1 MTRPILEKNDDPKK
15 KGINSKL
22 LKNPSR
28 LPVNMDTPGPRE
40 KAVAIAVTTPSWNT
54 KFFEKESYRII
65 KKIRGKGREDDR
77 QTLRS
82 FS

>member
-1 MTRPILEKNDDPKK
+1 MTRPILEKNDDPKKK

-40 KAVAIAVTTPSWNT
+40 KAVAIAVTTPSW
-54 KFFEKESYRII
+54 KYQVLRKGII
-65 KKIRGKGREDDR
+65 
-77 QTLRS
+77 QNH
-82 FS
+82 